1 MGFTE
6 ILTCIFIVL
15 KIIGTID
22 WSWWLVLLPEIIAVI
37 VYIGFF
43 IAALTLT
50 RRMNREIGRMF
61 KRSNKF

>member
-43 IAALTLT
+43 IAALTST